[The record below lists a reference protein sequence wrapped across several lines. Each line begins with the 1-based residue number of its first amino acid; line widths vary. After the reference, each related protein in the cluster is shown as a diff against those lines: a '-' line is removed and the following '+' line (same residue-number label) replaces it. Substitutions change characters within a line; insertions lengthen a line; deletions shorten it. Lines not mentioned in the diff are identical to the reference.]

1 MGRVCQYRDQER
13 LVETVKLETGLLHAT
28 DELRELILQNPE
40 LPLLV
45 FAGED
50 SNNGEWGYMS
60 CSSVK
65 AVIGE
70 YLDCEQTVND
80 ERCFTD
86 RDDFQEEMED
96 KCDFTRTDEEFA
108 EYIKARMAEY
118 EPYWKPCIILYVDN

>member
-1 MGRVCQYRDQER
+1 M
-13 LVETVKLETGLLHAT
+13 KMETGLLHAT
-28 DELRELILQNPE
+28 DGLRELILQHPE

-50 SNNGEWGYMS
+50 CNSGEWGYMS

-70 YLDCEQTVND
+70 YLDCEQTVD
-80 ERCFTD
+80 DRRCFTD
-86 RDDFQEEMED
+86 RDDFQEEMEKNSEFD
-96 KCDFTRTDEEFA
+96 GTDEEFT